1 MNSIETDIR
10 FFTFPL
16 LQHLNSVLQMLP
28 TSALIADLKGNI
40 LFINQQA
47 IHFLGGLSPHKS
59 FENKNIN
66 LFVIDNRQS
75 IDLFDELRSKKEILS
90 RKILLR
96 KQDNS
101 IACVNLFA
109 RLINIE
115 PSYVLIQ
122 FTDISPKTL
131 VLLTEV
137 FQTLRQEVLS
147 LKPYLNNPGKELLKE
162 ILSNNSFDGFIDN
175 KSKQKNQL
183 EVIGEER
190 ISNIVRL
197 FPQLTY
203 AETKFCSFLSLKLT
217 IDEIACITGKT
228 SNALRVSFHRILRK
242 TEYLT
247 GKELLRKLESIR

>member
-1 MNSIETDIR
+1 M
-10 FFTFPL
+10 
-16 LQHLNSVLQMLP
+16 
-28 TSALIADLKGNI
+28 
-40 LFINQQA
+40 
-47 IHFLGGLSPHKS
+47 
-59 FENKNIN
+59 
-66 LFVIDNRQS
+66 IDNRQS

-203 AETKFCSFLSLKLT
+203 AETKFCSF
-217 IDEIACITGKT
+217 
-228 SNALRVSFHRILRK
+228 SFI
-242 TEYLT
+242 
-247 GKELLRKLESIR
+247 